1 MANPGQDTVEVEA
14 RLRFDEAALARYL
27 ISQGLPGV
35 DGGPLKVKKFGYGQS
50 NPTYCLDTH
59 GGQRYVLR
67 KQPPGKFIR
76 GAHAVDREY
85 RVMKAL
91 GQVGYEVP
99 VVHALCEDP
108 KVIGTSFYVMSFVK
122 GHIPDNGLLKLPKD
136 RRRSAMEAI
145 VQSLA
150 RLHSYDPNTLG
161 LLSGKPY
168 GKVGGFYE
176 RQIRT
181 MKRTSEAQVS
191 GSDGHIPPMQRI
203 NDLIQLFEAN
213 MPPDRSCV
221 IHGDWKPDNLILS
234 PDGQPKVLAVVDWEL
249 STIGHPM
256 SDLANLCLPYH
267 LGGLGR
273 LVGYP
278 ALGSE
283 EDGSAI
289 EEEEVLRAYCA
300 AAGVHYPIDH
310 WSFYVAFACFRLA
323 VIIQGVAMRVAKG
336 SSSAAHGDVQ
346 SQISAFNAM
355 CSLGCDIMTKAFG
368 PGSSRL

>member
-1 MANPGQDTVEVEA
+1 M
-14 RLRFDEAALARYL
+14 
-27 ISQGLPGV
+27 
-35 DGGPLKVKKFGYGQS
+35 
-50 NPTYCLDTH
+50 
-59 GGQRYVLR
+59 
-67 KQPPGKFIR
+67 
-76 GAHAVDREY
+76 
-85 RVMKAL
+85 